1 MSKKREERANYYL
14 YINGQAVPVSEQV
27 YRVYQHYERKEEY
40 FSYDLKTEKFQK
52 DTATFLPSREDSFER
67 LLETD
72 RQFAVA
78 VQPVEEQAVSSV
90 WLEELLQCLSADER
104 IILRKLYFED
114 KSERIASMEL
124 GISKTALHQRKVKLL
139 QKLRHHRT
147 IWQEHSAKDFAS
159 YESYK
164 RAGILYVF
172 PTFIAARMGQKIGRR
187 PQTQLCGDALIII
200 RLLQHRAPCQSR
212 IRDACK
218 IAMRLVSC
226 FQNYSQFFS
235 VITAS

>member
-104 IILRKLYFED
+104 ITLRKLYFED

-139 QKLRHHRT
+139 QKLRQHRT
-147 IWQEHSAKDFAS
+147 IVSAAFAQS
-159 YESYK
+159 FAPS
-164 RAGILYVF
+164 V
-172 PTFIAARMGQKIGRR
+172 
-187 PQTQLCGDALIII
+187 QL
-200 RLLQHRAPCQSR
+200 
-212 IRDACK
+212 
-218 IAMRLVSC
+218 
-226 FQNYSQFFS
+226 
-235 VITAS
+235 